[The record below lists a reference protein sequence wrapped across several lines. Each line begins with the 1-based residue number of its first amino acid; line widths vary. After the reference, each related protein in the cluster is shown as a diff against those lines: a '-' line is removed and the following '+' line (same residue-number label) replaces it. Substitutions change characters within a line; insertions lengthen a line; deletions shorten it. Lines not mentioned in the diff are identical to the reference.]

1 MKDLRCY
8 TTKWCRSDYA
18 NAVGNT
24 SDNLVSRVIIATS
37 LFLYKGEKSDE
48 PATKPVKITSQERV
62 SIKGKKWVQKGRK
75 DRKRKKT
82 DLAKAAEELSS
93 GRKGREEC

>member
-1 MKDLRCY
+1 MKYLRCY

-24 SDNLVSRVIIATS
+24 SDNLVSGVIIATS

-62 SIKGKKWVQKGRK
+62 SIRPVHKNLFWEFPKYPGRFMLHF
-75 DRKRKKT
+75 DI
-82 DLAKAAEELSS
+82 
-93 GRKGREEC
+93 

>member
-24 SDNLVSRVIIATS
+24 SDNLVSGVIIATS

-48 PATKPVKITSQERV
+48 PATNQSKLQA
-62 SIKGKKWVQKGRK
+62 KK
-75 DRKRKKT
+75 
-82 DLAKAAEELSS
+82 E
-93 GRKGREEC
+93 